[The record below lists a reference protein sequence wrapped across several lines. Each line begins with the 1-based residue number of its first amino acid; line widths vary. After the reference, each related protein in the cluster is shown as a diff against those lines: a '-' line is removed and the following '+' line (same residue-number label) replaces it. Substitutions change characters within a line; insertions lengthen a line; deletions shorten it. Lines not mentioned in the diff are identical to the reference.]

1 MHPLLGSLR
10 ELSDA
15 ELQEKMDSLYKKMGT
30 ARRIGNAAMLNQ
42 LMMMIQD
49 HQEEYNRRRA
59 EDVKAAQKNP
69 IFKDSLDIE

>member
-10 ELSDA
+10 EITDA

-30 ARRIGNAAMLNQ
+30 ARRIGNAAMASQ
-42 LMMMIQD
+42 LIMLIQD

>member
-10 ELSDA
+10 ELTDA
-15 ELQEKMDSLYKKMGT
+15 ELQEKIDSLYKKMGT
-30 ARRIGNAAMLNQ
+30 ARRIGNAAMGSQ
-42 LMMMIQD
+42 LIMLIQD